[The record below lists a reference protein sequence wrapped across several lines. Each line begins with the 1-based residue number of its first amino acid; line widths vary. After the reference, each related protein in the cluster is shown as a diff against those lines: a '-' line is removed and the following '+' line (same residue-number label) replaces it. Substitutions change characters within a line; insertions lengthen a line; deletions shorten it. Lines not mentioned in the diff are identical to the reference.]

1 MKNSLKWTA
10 AFLAACMLLSAGVMA
25 EDVADETTE
34 PTAEAEVAE
43 ATEEATE
50 ETAEETAT
58 DESAEAPAY
67 TPAYVA
73 IDGKEKV
80 TVTSSVSDLLPDVS
94 LDCIFDSIDE
104 SNMTVAFDDETPSK
118 RINVYTSVAGPVV
131 ADTFAFRIN
140 AEKGTVVGINIYATN
155 DNTLT
160 DWYQL
165 KVNNPAED
173 KDGFKVFTVKDYVRK
188 FSYFRFEFVI
198 LTGNSFSLSEAALY
212 CDEGEATV
220 VKYTSD
226 GEVEEGSAPDSVT
239 YSTKKEENTV
249 INPFVPGLAVKAV
262 KDKWNNK

>member
-34 PTAEAEVAE
+34 PTAEAEVAD
-43 ATEEATE
+43 AAPA
-50 ETAEETAT
+50 ETT
-58 DESAEAPAY
+58 DEAEAPDY

-118 RINVYTSVAGPVV
+118 RINVYASVAGPVV

-249 INPFVPGLAVKAV
+249 INPFIPGLAVKAV

>member
-34 PTAEAEVAE
+34 PTAESEVADV
-43 ATEEATE
+43 AAA
-50 ETAEETAT
+50 ETT
-58 DESAEAPAY
+58 DEAEAPAY

-239 YSTKKEENTV
+239 YSTKKEENIV
-249 INPFVPGLAVKAV
+249 INPFIPGLAVKAV

>member
-10 AFLAACMLLSAGVMA
+10 AFLAACMMLSVGVMA

-50 ETAEETAT
+50 ETAV
-58 DESAEAPAY
+58 DESAEAPTY

-80 TVTSSVSDLLPDVS
+80 TVTSSVCDLLPDVS

-104 SNMTVAFDDETPSK
+104 SNMTVAFDNETPSK
-118 RINVYTSVAGPVV
+118 RINVYASVAGPVV
-131 ADTFAFRIN
+131 ADTFAFRID
-140 AEKGTVVGINIYATN
+140 AEEGTVVGINIYATN

-226 GEVEEGSAPDSVT
+226 GEVEEGTTPDSVT

>member
-50 ETAEETAT
+50 ETAV

-80 TVTSSVSDLLPDVS
+80 TVTSSVCDLLPDVS

-104 SNMTVAFDDETPSK
+104 SNMTVAFDDETPVK
-118 RINVYTSVAGPVV
+118 AINVYASVAGPVV
-131 ADTFAFRIN
+131 ADTFAFRMDM
-140 AEKGTVVGINIYATN
+140 EPGTVVGINIYATN

-226 GEVEEGSAPDSVT
+226 GEVEEGTTPDSVT

-249 INPFVPGLAVKAV
+249 INPFVPGFAVKAV

>member
-50 ETAEETAT
+50 ETAV

-80 TVTSSVSDLLPDVS
+80 TVTSSVCDLLPDVS

-104 SNMTVAFDDETPSK
+104 SNITVAFDDETPVK
-118 RINVYTSVAGPVV
+118 AINVYASVAGPVV
-131 ADTFAFRIN
+131 ADTFAFRMDM
-140 AEKGTVVGINIYATN
+140 EPGTVVGINIYATN

-198 LTGNSFSLSEAALY
+198 LTGNSFSLSEAVLY

-226 GEVEEGSAPDSVT
+226 GEVEEGTTPDSVT

>member
-10 AFLAACMLLSAGVMA
+10 AFLAACMMLSTGAMA
-25 EDVADETTE
+25 EDVADEASE
-34 PTAEAEVAE
+34 PIAE
-43 ATEEATE
+43 ATAEETVE
-50 ETAEETAT
+50 ETAEEA
-58 DESAEAPAY
+58 AEGETPTY
-67 TPAYVA
+67 TPAYVS

-80 TVTSSVSDLLPDVS
+80 TVTSSVCDLLPDVS

-104 SNMTVAFDDETPSK
+104 SKMTVAFDDETPSK
-118 RINVYTSVAGPVV
+118 RINVYASVAGPVV
-131 ADTFAFRIN
+131 ADTFAFRID
-140 AEKGTVVGINIYATN
+140 AEEGTVVGINIYATN

-173 KDGFKVFTVKDYVRK
+173 KDGFKVFTVKDYARK

-198 LTGNSFSLSEAALY
+198 LTGNSFSISEAALY

-226 GEVEEGSAPDSVT
+226 GEVEAGTTPDSVT

-249 INPFVPGLAVKAV
+249 INPFVPGFAVKAV

>member
-34 PTAEAEVAE
+34 PTAEAETTEAAAE
-43 ATEEATE
+43 T
-50 ETAEETAT
+50 T

-80 TVTSSVSDLLPDVS
+80 TVTSSVCDLLPDVS

-104 SNMTVAFDDETPSK
+104 SNMTVAFDDETPVK
-118 RINVYTSVAGPVV
+118 AINVYASVAGPVV
-131 ADTFAFRIN
+131 ADTFAFRID
-140 AEKGTVVGINIYATN
+140 AEEGTVVGINIYATN

>member
-50 ETAEETAT
+50 ETAV

-80 TVTSSVSDLLPDVS
+80 TVTSSVCDLLPDVS

-118 RINVYTSVAGPVV
+118 RINVYASVAGPVV
-131 ADTFAFRIN
+131 ADTFAFRMDM
-140 AEKGTVVGINIYATN
+140 EPGTVVGINIYATN

-226 GEVEEGSAPDSVT
+226 GEVEEGTTPDSVT

-249 INPFVPGLAVKAV
+249 INPFIPGLAVKAV

>member
-10 AFLAACMLLSAGVMA
+10 AFLAACMMLSAGVMA

-43 ATEEATE
+43 ATEE
-50 ETAEETAT
+50 TAV
-58 DESAEAPAY
+58 DESAEAPTY

-80 TVTSSVSDLLPDVS
+80 TVTSSVCDLLPDVS
-94 LDCIFDSIDE
+94 LDCIFDSVDE
-104 SNMTVAFDDETPSK
+104 SNMTVAFDDETPVK
-118 RINVYTSVAGPVV
+118 AINVYASVAGPVV
-131 ADTFAFRIN
+131 ADTFAFRMDM
-140 AEKGTVVGINIYATN
+140 EPGTVVGINIYATN

-226 GEVEEGSAPDSVT
+226 GEVEEGTTPDSVT

>member
-43 ATEEATE
+43 ATEE
-50 ETAEETAT
+50 TAV

-80 TVTSSVSDLLPDVS
+80 TVTSSVCDLLPDVS

-118 RINVYTSVAGPVV
+118 RINVYASVAGPVV
-131 ADTFAFRIN
+131 ADTFAFRID

-239 YSTKKEENTV
+239 YSTKKEENIV
-249 INPFVPGLAVKAV
+249 INPFIPGLAVKAV

>member
-50 ETAEETAT
+50 ETAV

-67 TPAYVA
+67 TPAYVT

-80 TVTSSVSDLLPDVS
+80 TVTSSVCDLLPDVS

-104 SNMTVAFDDETPSK
+104 SNMTVAFDDETPVK
-118 RINVYTSVAGPVV
+118 AINVYASVAGPVV
-131 ADTFAFRIN
+131 ADTFAFRID
-140 AEKGTVVGINIYATN
+140 AEEGTVVGINIYATN

>member
-10 AFLAACMLLSAGVMA
+10 AFLATCMMLSVGVMA
-25 EDVADETTE
+25 EDTADETSE

-50 ETAEETAT
+50 ETAV
-58 DESAEAPAY
+58 DESAEAPTY

-80 TVTSSVSDLLPDVS
+80 TVTSSVCDLLPDVS
-94 LDCIFDSIDE
+94 LDCIFDSVDE
-104 SNMTVAFDDETPSK
+104 SKMTVAFDDETPVK
-118 RINVYTSVAGPVV
+118 AINVYASVAGPVV
-131 ADTFAFRIN
+131 ADTFAFRMDM
-140 AEKGTVVGINIYATN
+140 EPGTVVGINIYATN

-226 GEVEEGSAPDSVT
+226 GEVEEGTTPDSVT
-239 YSTKKEENTV
+239 YSTKKEKDTV

>member
-43 ATEEATE
+43 ATEE
-50 ETAEETAT
+50 TAV

-118 RINVYTSVAGPVV
+118 RINVYASVAGPVV
-131 ADTFAFRIN
+131 ADTFAFRMDM
-140 AEKGTVVGINIYATN
+140 EPGTVVGINIYATN

-249 INPFVPGLAVKAV
+249 INPFIPGLAVKAV

>member
-10 AFLAACMLLSAGVMA
+10 AFLAACMMLSAGVMA

-43 ATEEATE
+43 ATEE
-50 ETAEETAT
+50 TAV

-80 TVTSSVSDLLPDVS
+80 TVTSSVCDLLPDVS

-104 SNMTVAFDDETPSK
+104 SNMTVAFDDETPVK
-118 RINVYTSVAGPVV
+118 AINVYASVAGPVV
-131 ADTFAFRIN
+131 ADTFAFRMDM
-140 AEKGTVVGINIYATN
+140 EPGTVVGINIYATN

>member
-50 ETAEETAT
+50 ETAV

-80 TVTSSVSDLLPDVS
+80 TVTSSVCDLLPDVS

-104 SNMTVAFDDETPSK
+104 SNMTVAFDDETPVK
-118 RINVYTSVAGPVV
+118 AINVYASVAGPVV
-131 ADTFAFRIN
+131 ADTFAFRMDM
-140 AEKGTVVGINIYATN
+140 EPGTVVGINIYATN

-226 GEVEEGSAPDSVT
+226 GEVEEGTTPDSVT

>member
-43 ATEEATE
+43 ATEE
-50 ETAEETAT
+50 TAV

-67 TPAYVA
+67 TPAYVT

-80 TVTSSVSDLLPDVS
+80 TVTSSVCDLLPDVS

-104 SNMTVAFDDETPSK
+104 SNMTVAFDDETPVK
-118 RINVYTSVAGPVV
+118 AINVYASVAGPVV
-131 ADTFAFRIN
+131 ADTFAFRMDM
-140 AEKGTVVGINIYATN
+140 EPGTVVGINIYATN

>member
-34 PTAEAEVAE
+34 PTAEAETAE

-50 ETAEETAT
+50 ETAV

-80 TVTSSVSDLLPDVS
+80 TVTSSVCDLLPDVS

-118 RINVYTSVAGPVV
+118 RINVYASVAGPVV

>member
-43 ATEEATE
+43 AAAEATE
-50 ETAEETAT
+50 ETAE

-118 RINVYTSVAGPVV
+118 RINVYASVAGPVV

-226 GEVEEGSAPDSVT
+226 GEVEEGTTPDSVT

>member
-34 PTAEAEVAE
+34 PTAEAETTEAAAE
-43 ATEEATE
+43 T
-50 ETAEETAT
+50 T
-58 DESAEAPAY
+58 DEAEAPAY

-131 ADTFAFRIN
+131 ADTFAFRMDM
-140 AEKGTVVGINIYATN
+140 EPGTVVGINIYATN

-226 GEVEEGSAPDSVT
+226 GEVEEGTTPDSVT
-239 YSTKKEENTV
+239 YSTKKEENIV

>member
-34 PTAEAEVAE
+34 PTAEAEVADV
-43 ATEEATE
+43 AAA
-50 ETAEETAT
+50 ETT
-58 DESAEAPAY
+58 DEAEAPAY

-226 GEVEEGSAPDSVT
+226 GEVEEGTTPDSVT
-239 YSTKKEENTV
+239 YSQKKEENTV

>member
-10 AFLAACMLLSAGVMA
+10 AFLAACMMLSAGVMA

-43 ATEEATE
+43 ATEE
-50 ETAEETAT
+50 TAV

-80 TVTSSVSDLLPDVS
+80 TVTSSVCDLLPDVS

-104 SNMTVAFDDETPSK
+104 SNMTVAFDDETPVK
-118 RINVYTSVAGPVV
+118 AINVYASVAGPVV
-131 ADTFAFRIN
+131 ADTFAFRMDM
-140 AEKGTVVGINIYATN
+140 EPGTVVGINIYATN

-165 KVNNPAED
+165 KVKNPAED

>member
-10 AFLAACMLLSAGVMA
+10 AFLAACMLLSVGAMA

-50 ETAEETAT
+50 ETAV

-80 TVTSSVSDLLPDVS
+80 TVTSSVCDLLPDVS
-94 LDCIFDSIDE
+94 LDCIFDSVDE
-104 SNMTVAFDDETPSK
+104 SKMTVAFDDETPVK
-118 RINVYTSVAGPVV
+118 AINVYASVAGPVV
-131 ADTFAFRIN
+131 ADTFAFRMDM
-140 AEKGTVVGINIYATN
+140 EPGTVVGINIYATN

>member
-10 AFLAACMLLSAGVMA
+10 AFLAACMMLSAGVMA

-50 ETAEETAT
+50 ETAV

-80 TVTSSVSDLLPDVS
+80 TVTSSVCDLLPDVS

-104 SNMTVAFDDETPSK
+104 SNMTVAFDDETPVK
-118 RINVYTSVAGPVV
+118 AINVYASVAGPVV
-131 ADTFAFRIN
+131 ADTFAFRMDM
-140 AEKGTVVGINIYATN
+140 EPGTVVGINIYATN

>member
-43 ATEEATE
+43 ATEE
-50 ETAEETAT
+50 TAV

-80 TVTSSVSDLLPDVS
+80 TVTSSVCDLLPDVS

-104 SNMTVAFDDETPSK
+104 SNMTVAFDDETPVK
-118 RINVYTSVAGPVV
+118 AINVYASVAGPVV
-131 ADTFAFRIN
+131 ADTFAFRMDMDP
-140 AEKGTVVGINIYATN
+140 GTVVGINIYATN
-155 DNTLT
+155 DNSLT

>member
-50 ETAEETAT
+50 ETAV

-80 TVTSSVSDLLPDVS
+80 TVTSSVCDLLPDVS
-94 LDCIFDSIDE
+94 LDCIFDSVDE
-104 SNMTVAFDDETPSK
+104 SKMTVAFDDETPVK
-118 RINVYTSVAGPVV
+118 AINVYASVAGPVV
-131 ADTFAFRIN
+131 ADTFAFRMDM
-140 AEKGTVVGINIYATN
+140 EPGTVVGINIYATN

>member
-43 ATEEATE
+43 ATEE
-50 ETAEETAT
+50 TAV
-58 DESAEAPAY
+58 DESAEAPTY
-67 TPAYVA
+67 TPAYVT

-80 TVTSSVSDLLPDVS
+80 TVTSSVCDLLPDVS

-118 RINVYTSVAGPVV
+118 RINVYASVAGPVV
-131 ADTFAFRIN
+131 ADTFAFRID

>member
-43 ATEEATE
+43 ATEE
-50 ETAEETAT
+50 TAV

-80 TVTSSVSDLLPDVS
+80 TVTSSVCDLLPDVS

-104 SNMTVAFDDETPSK
+104 SNMTVAFDDETPVK
-118 RINVYTSVAGPVV
+118 AINVYASVAGPVV
-131 ADTFAFRIN
+131 ADTFAFRID
-140 AEKGTVVGINIYATN
+140 AEEGTVVGINIYATN

-226 GEVEEGSAPDSVT
+226 GEVEEGTTPDSVT

-249 INPFVPGLAVKAV
+249 INPFIPGLAVKAV

>member
-34 PTAEAEVAE
+34 PTAEAETTEAAAE
-43 ATEEATE
+43 T
-50 ETAEETAT
+50 T

-80 TVTSSVSDLLPDVS
+80 TVTSSVCDLLPDIS

-118 RINVYTSVAGPVV
+118 RINVYASVAGPVV
-131 ADTFAFRIN
+131 ADTFAFRID

-226 GEVEEGSAPDSVT
+226 GEVEEGTTPDSVT

>member
-43 ATEEATE
+43 ATEEVTE
-50 ETAEETAT
+50 ETAV

-80 TVTSSVSDLLPDVS
+80 TVTSSVCDLLPDVS

-104 SNMTVAFDDETPSK
+104 SNMTVAFDDETPVK
-118 RINVYTSVAGPVV
+118 AINVYASVAGPVV
-131 ADTFAFRIN
+131 ADTFAFRMDM
-140 AEKGTVVGINIYATN
+140 EPGTVVGINIYATN

-226 GEVEEGSAPDSVT
+226 GEVEEGTTPDSVT

>member
-10 AFLAACMLLSAGVMA
+10 AFLAACMMLSVGAMA

-34 PTAEAEVAE
+34 EPTAEA
-43 ATEEATE
+43 
-50 ETAEETAT
+50 TAEETVEETA
-58 DESAEAPAY
+58 DESAEEAAETEAPTY

-80 TVTSSVSDLLPDVS
+80 AVTSSVCDLLPDVS

-104 SNMTVAFDDETPSK
+104 SKMTVAFDDETPSK
-118 RINVYTSVAGPVV
+118 RINVYASVAGPVV
-131 ADTFAFRIN
+131 ADTFAFRID
-140 AEKGTVVGINIYATN
+140 AEPGTVVGINIYATN

-173 KDGFKVFTVKDYVRK
+173 KDGFKVFTVKDYARK

-198 LTGNSFSLSEAALY
+198 LTGNSFSVSEAALY

-226 GEVEEGSAPDSVT
+226 GEVEEGTTPDSVT

-249 INPFVPGLAVKAV
+249 INPFVPGFAVQAV

>member
-10 AFLAACMLLSAGVMA
+10 AFLAACILLSAGVMA

-104 SNMTVAFDDETPSK
+104 SNMTVAFDD
-118 RINVYTSVAGPVV
+118 
-131 ADTFAFRIN
+131 
-140 AEKGTVVGINIYATN
+140 
-155 DNTLT
+155 
-160 DWYQL
+160 
-165 KVNNPAED
+165 
-173 KDGFKVFTVKDYVRK
+173 
-188 FSYFRFEFVI
+188 
-198 LTGNSFSLSEAALY
+198 
-212 CDEGEATV
+212 
-220 VKYTSD
+220 
-226 GEVEEGSAPDSVT
+226 
-239 YSTKKEENTV
+239 
-249 INPFVPGLAVKAV
+249 
-262 KDKWNNK
+262 

>member
-34 PTAEAEVAE
+34 PTAEAEVAD
-43 ATEEATE
+43 AAAA
-50 ETAEETAT
+50 ETT
-58 DESAEAPAY
+58 DEAEAPAY

-131 ADTFAFRIN
+131 ADTFAFRID

-226 GEVEEGSAPDSVT
+226 GEVEEGSTPDSVT

>member
-10 AFLAACMLLSAGVMA
+10 AFLAACMMLSVGAMA

-50 ETAEETAT
+50 ETAV

-118 RINVYTSVAGPVV
+118 RINVYASVAGPVV
-131 ADTFAFRIN
+131 ADTFAFRID

-249 INPFVPGLAVKAV
+249 INPFIPGLAVKAV

>member
-43 ATEEATE
+43 ATEG
-50 ETAEETAT
+50 TAV

-80 TVTSSVSDLLPDVS
+80 TVTSSVCDLLPDVS

-104 SNMTVAFDDETPSK
+104 SNMTVAFDDETPVK
-118 RINVYTSVAGPVV
+118 AINVYASVAGPVV
-131 ADTFAFRIN
+131 ADTFAFRMDM
-140 AEKGTVVGINIYATN
+140 EPGTVVGINIYATN

-226 GEVEEGSAPDSVT
+226 GEVEEGTTPDSVT

>member
-10 AFLAACMLLSAGVMA
+10 AFLAACMLLSVGAMA

-34 PTAEAEVAE
+34 PTAEAETTEAAAE
-43 ATEEATE
+43 T
-50 ETAEETAT
+50 T
-58 DESAEAPAY
+58 DEAEAPTY
-67 TPAYVA
+67 THAYVT

-80 TVTSSVSDLLPDVS
+80 TVTSSVCDLLPDVS

-104 SNMTVAFDDETPSK
+104 SNMTVAFDDETPVK
-118 RINVYTSVAGPVV
+118 AINVYASVAGPVV
-131 ADTFAFRIN
+131 ADTFAFRMDM
-140 AEKGTVVGINIYATN
+140 EPGTVVGINIYATN

-226 GEVEEGSAPDSVT
+226 GEVEEGTTPDSVT
-239 YSTKKEENTV
+239 YSTKKE
-249 INPFVPGLAVKAV
+249 
-262 KDKWNNK
+262 KDKNIFPMQNIGLGFAIKHIRESQK

>member
-10 AFLAACMLLSAGVMA
+10 AFLAACMLLSAGAMA

-34 PTAEAEVAE
+34 PTAEAEVAD
-43 ATEEATE
+43 AAAA
-50 ETAEETAT
+50 ETT
-58 DESAEAPAY
+58 DETEAPAY

-80 TVTSSVSDLLPDVS
+80 TVTSSVCDLLPDVS

-118 RINVYTSVAGPVV
+118 RINVYASVAGPVV
-131 ADTFAFRIN
+131 ADTFAFRMDM
-140 AEKGTVVGINIYATN
+140 EGGTVVGINIYATN

-226 GEVEEGSAPDSVT
+226 GEVEEGTTPDSVT
-239 YSTKKEENTV
+239 YSTKKEKDTV

>member
-50 ETAEETAT
+50 ETAV

-80 TVTSSVSDLLPDVS
+80 TVTSSVCDLLPDVS

-104 SNMTVAFDDETPSK
+104 SNMTVAFDDETPVK
-118 RINVYTSVAGPVV
+118 AINVYASVAGPVV
-131 ADTFAFRIN
+131 ADTFAFRLDM
-140 AEKGTVVGINIYATN
+140 EPGTVVGINIYATN

>member
-34 PTAEAEVAE
+34 PTAEAETAE

-50 ETAEETAT
+50 ETAV

-80 TVTSSVSDLLPDVS
+80 TVTSSVCDLLPDVS

-118 RINVYTSVAGPVV
+118 RINVYASVAGPVV
-131 ADTFAFRIN
+131 ADTFAFRID
-140 AEKGTVVGINIYATN
+140 AEEGTVVGINIYATN

-226 GEVEEGSAPDSVT
+226 GEVEEGTTPDSVT
-239 YSTKKEENTV
+239 YSTKKEENIV
-249 INPFVPGLAVKAV
+249 INPFIPGLAVKAV